1 MVRHT
6 PLEGIVLGYLHAHT
20 ASSLISLWLAVGGR
34 LHLYSLPMLY

>member
-20 ASSLISLWLAVGGR
+20 AGSLISLWLAVGGR